1 MEIKYVI
8 ILLFVIYVQH
18 VVYTCS
24 LMFLFIE
31 ISCSDDV
38 AALPQGIIKYLQYL
52 KVKYSKLSIIPDSI
66 NQQWPPT
73 LGQTYHNLE
82 LRELQRDLPNKDMVT
97 NYLKKLLYG
106 KASQKSSLSK
116 RITLKEIFPVGKIQ
130 HTETAEA
137 KILFTGVP
145 GIGKSTIA
153 RKICHDW
160 GQDLLASSFY
170 LVLLFCLRDKCVNR
184 AQGLFDLVK
193 YQYPHHAEEVTQ
205 YLIDTLGKGV
215 LVIFDGWDELPNEM
229 QANSIFLDFIQ
240 NRTLPCSS
248 VVVFSRTY
256 AAGSLKALPSIVT
269 HIDIVGF
276 TPDQVKECVK
286 LNVTVTADA
295 EKLLHQMQVK
305 RRVTSTCYVPL
316 NLAILLYVTKLQDF
330 VLPKTYTELY
340 QIFIHNA
347 LLRHL
352 KSQPSHQHI
361 KALHEINHLPEEIKS
376 YFCQLCSF
384 ALDGLVEEKIVF
396 HQKDVDEYF
405 PTLKLTPGY
414 VQDTPFLG
422 LLTSMQSYSKF
433 GEEEQYQFVH
443 VNLQEYLAAW
453 KLSFLHSVDDQLQF
467 LEKYRDNLRLERTL
481 VFMSGLTHL
490 NHRRFYLPLCAPVMF
505 ADLTKRIKLAGGRRS
520 SSYMIF
526 VIEMLFE
533 SQNMEQIKLVANNI
547 QHNKLH
553 FQFDLSKDH
562 HSLVMISDF
571 LTSSGKTWEAVQFD
585 NPNPIMSDFL
595 VDIFDN
601 ESPLPPASGKVEE
614 ICLQNFMKLDDV
626 ILLLHLLPFRD
637 TVKLSLIYFHN
648 ENMCESL
655 QLILKQRQWN
665 FVHLSLW
672 DLLDC
677 SDIKPIFESVAS
689 NESIQSFY
697 LETFREV
704 SLPPLDQACQDS
716 LFGLITR
723 HSALRALRL
732 NRCGIEGAA
741 VDTIAS
747 ALGSAP
753 QLKELDLSHNYLG
766 RHGHATLFQR
776 VATNPSLK
784 SLVLINTTNEKEIG
798 NETVLL
804 KKLYTALVQ
813 MLILNNKLELLDIS
827 NCHHFDNNFGK
838 WMAMGLDVNKSLQQL
853 LVNDTNL
860 STDNILNIF
869 LSLKKNKCLTSLS
882 ICQKRAPHW
891 IYSEAS
897 KTVVYGILSKLSN
910 FTQSMMNF
918 VQCFSN
924 MEKWQNHKVDEIKE
938 KIFNSLSSL
947 MTVVPQVH
955 TLVNEWAKIVVS
967 YSENIRTILLYKAI
981 CNVLEENKRIRE
993 LDVRCSLYH
1002 VKPVARVLY
1011 KNNTLTTLSV
1021 GGSFL
1026 TDVDDLFTA
1035 LLHNTSIHTLL
1046 LDNVEINDKSMQTL
1060 LEVLTS
1066 NATLSLLKIHGS
1078 SVTQDNIKKLVLN
1091 LSSKTALTEL
1101 SIPEEHTKCIIPD
1114 LLRINEGRQ
1123 SIGLWPIR
1131 LHCEPC
1137 IVKTHSHVSVDYFAL
1152 KALAAAKQG
1161 ATEFKWSAKHYKE
1174 MGN

>member
-1 MEIKYVI
+1 
-8 ILLFVIYVQH
+8 
-18 VVYTCS
+18 
-24 LMFLFIE
+24 LFIE
-31 ISCSDDV
+31 IPDPDDD
-38 AALPQGIIKYLQYL
+38 AALPQGMIKYLQYL
-52 KVKYSKLSIIPDSI
+52 KVKYSKLSIIPDNI
-66 NQQWPPT
+66 NQQWPPP

-82 LRELQRDLPNKDMVT
+82 LRELQRDLPNKEMVT

-116 RITLKEIFPVGKIQ
+116 RITLTEIFPVGKMQ
-130 HTETAEA
+130 HTAAAEA

-145 GIGKSTIA
+145 GIGKSTTA

-160 GQDLLASSFY
+160 GQDLLASNFY
-170 LVLLFCLRDKCVNR
+170 LVLLFCLRDKYVNR
-184 AQGLFDLVK
+184 AQDLLDLVK

-205 YLIDTLGKGV
+205 YLVDTLGKGV
-215 LVIFDGWDELPNEM
+215 LVVFDGWDELPNEL

-248 VVVFSRTY
+248 CVVFSRTY
-256 AAGSLKALPSIVT
+256 AAGSLKVLPSIVK

-276 TPDQVKECVK
+276 TPAQVKECVK
-286 LNVTVTADA
+286 SNVTVAANA
-295 EKLLHQMQVK
+295 EKLLQQMQVK

-316 NLAILLYVTKLQDF
+316 NLAILLYVSKLQDF

-361 KALHEINHLPEEIKS
+361 KVLYEINHLPEEIKS
-376 YFCQLCSF
+376 HFCQLCSL
-384 ALDGLVEEKIVF
+384 ALEGLIKEKIVF
-396 HQKDVDEYF
+396 QQKDIDEYF
-405 PTLKLTPGY
+405 PALKLTPGS
-414 VQDTPFLG
+414 VKDTPFLG

-453 KLSFLHSVDDQLQF
+453 NLSFLHSVDHQLQF
-467 LEKYRDNLRLERTL
+467 LEKYRHSLRLERTL
-481 VFMSGLTHL
+481 VFMSGLTRL
-490 NHRRFYLPLCAPVMF
+490 NDRRFYLPLCAPVMF
-505 ADLTKRIKLAGGRRS
+505 VDLTKWMKLAEGRRS
-520 SSYMIF
+520 GSYMIL

-562 HSLVMISDF
+562 QSLVMISDF
-571 LTSSGKTWEAVQFD
+571 LTSSGKIWKAVQFD

-601 ESPLPPASGKVEE
+601 EPLPPSFGKVEE

-626 ILLLHLLPFRD
+626 ILMLHLLPFRD

-655 QLILKQRQWN
+655 KLVLKQRQWI

-677 SDIKPIFESVAS
+677 SDIKPIFESIAA

-697 LETFREV
+697 LETFCEV
-704 SLPPLDQACQDS
+704 SLPPLNQACQDS
-716 LFGLITR
+716 LFKLIT
-723 HSALRALRL
+723 HHNALHVLRL
-732 NRCGIEGAA
+732 NRCGIEGSA

-747 ALGSAP
+747 ALSSAP
-753 QLKELDLSHNYLG
+753 HLQELDLSHNYLG
-766 RHGHATLFQR
+766 RHGHATLFQHI
-776 VATNPSLK
+776 ATNSSIK
-784 SLVLINTTNEKEIG
+784 SLVLIKTTNEKEIG
-798 NETVLL
+798 NESVLL
-804 KKLYTALVQ
+804 KKLYSALVQ

-827 NCHHFDNNFGK
+827 NCQHFDISFGK
-838 WMAMGLDVNKSLQQL
+838 WIAMGLNVNNNLQQL
-853 LVNDTNL
+853 LLNNTNL
-860 STDNILNIF
+860 STDGVLNIF
-869 LSLKKNKCLTSLS
+869 SSLKKNKCLTSLS
-882 ICQKRAPHW
+882 LSQKQGPHW

-897 KTVVYGILSKLSN
+897 KRVVHGISSKLSN
-910 FTQSMMNF
+910 FLQSLMNLI
-918 VQCFSN
+918 QSFSN
-924 MEKWQNHKVDEIKE
+924 MEKWQNHKIDKIKE
-938 KIFNSLSSL
+938 KLFNALSSL
-947 MTVVPQVH
+947 MTVVPQIQ
-955 TLVNEWAKIVVS
+955 TLVNEWAKTVVS
-967 YSENIRTILLYKAI
+967 YSENIRTVLLYKTI
-981 CNVLEENKRIRE
+981 NNVLEENKSLQI
-993 LDVRCSLYH
+993 LDVRSSLYH
-1002 VKPVARVLY
+1002 VNPVAKVLY

-1026 TDVDDLFTA
+1026 TDVGDLFTS

-1046 LDNVEINDKSMQTL
+1046 LDNVEITEKQMQVL
-1060 LEVLTS
+1060 IEVLTS
-1066 NATLSLLKIHGS
+1066 NTTLSSLKIHGS
-1078 SVTQDNIKKLVLN
+1078 CVTEDNIKKVVLN
-1091 LSSKTALTEL
+1091 LSNKTILTEL

-1114 LLRINEGRQ
+1114 IIRINEERQ
-1123 SIGLWPIR
+1123 FSGLRPIR

-1137 IVKTHSHVSVDYFAL
+1137 RMKAYSHVSVDYFAL
-1152 KALAAAKQG
+1152 KALAEAKKG
-1161 ATEFKWSAKHYKE
+1161 ATEFSWSAKHYKE
-1174 MGN
+1174 LEN